1 MSLEGQHVASTPAQ
15 APGTHTPRP
24 AQDLKMFIIAGEH
37 SGDALAGRMMQV
49 INKRLNNR
57 VRYFGVGGDLMLKG
71 GLHSQF
77 PLEDVAVMGPLSI
90 LPRLPRITRRVYATV
105 NAAIASEPDV
115 VVIVDSPEFT
125 HPIAKRIR
133 KRRPDIPIINYV
145 SPSVWAWRP
154 GRARRMTTYVDHI
167 LALLP
172 FEPKTHQDLGGPDC
186 TYVGHPLVE
195 RAEWLKA
202 LDPTPLAL
210 RLKLDPQKP
219 VLVMLPGSRRSE
231 VTRLIEIFKETIDLA
246 AAWEKRDLQIIVP
259 TLPST
264 RPIVEAHLKNWKH
277 KTHLIEGDDDKFRAL
292 KLATAA
298 LAASGTV
305 TLELAMAGVPAV
317 VGYRVDRLAAQ
328 LKFLLDVPSIVLANL
343 VAGEKVYPE
352 FVQDNCTAV
361 RMGRALAPLIH
372 DGSERQAMC
381 NALTEIPKLMRPPG
395 AMPSEMAADIVI
407 SYAQRGRRQNAKA

>member
-1 MSLEGQHVASTPAQ
+1 MSLEGQKLSSTPGQRPHAQ
-15 APGTHTPRP
+15 PSRP
-24 AQDLKMFIIAGEH
+24 VQDLKIFIVAGEH

-49 INKRLNNR
+49 INRRLNNR
-57 VRYFGVGGDLMLKG
+57 VRYFGVGGETMLKA

-90 LPRLPRITRRVYATV
+90 LPRLPRIIRRVYATV
-105 NAAIASEPDV
+105 SGALASEPDV
-115 VVIVDSPEFT
+115 IVIVDSPEFT

-154 GRARRMTTYVDHI
+154 GRARRMTAYVDHI

-172 FEPKTHQDLGGPDC
+172 FEPDTHKELGGPVC

-195 RAEWLKA
+195 RADWLNA

-219 VLVMLPGSRRSE
+219 VLVMLPGSRCSE
-231 VTRLIEIFKETIDLA
+231 VTRLIDIFKASVDLA
-246 AAWEKRDLQIIVP
+246 ASWEKQDLQIIVP

-264 RPIVEAHLKNWKH
+264 RPLVESHLSGWKMKPH
-277 KTHLIEGDDDKFRAL
+277 IIEGDDDKFRAF

-298 LAASGTV
+298 IAASGTV
-305 TLELAMAGVPAV
+305 TLELAMAGVPSV
-317 VGYRVDRLAAQ
+317 VGYRVDQFAARLH
-328 LKFLLDVPSIVLANL
+328 FLLEVPSIVLANL
-343 VAGEKVYPE
+343 VAGEQVYPE

-361 RMGRALAPLIH
+361 RMGRALAPLLH
-372 DGSERQAMC
+372 DGPERRVICQA
-381 NALTEIPKLMRPPG
+381 LSDIPKLMRPPG
-395 AMPSEMAADIVI
+395 VMPSEIAADVVL
-407 SYAQRGRRQNAKA
+407 SLAQRGRQQ